1 MAVRP
6 RCWPE
11 TGLALRNKPPLLLV
25 HGAWHGGWC
34 WGELAREL
42 EHRGH
47 PTYAPTL
54 SGLGHRPPSPDIN
67 ADTHVDDVVQ
77 LVEALDL
84 QALTLVLHSY
94 AGLLGG
100 ALLHRL
106 RPRLVQI
113 AWIEAVLPTPGQS
126 LLDLLPPAASQR
138 YRQAAIESGGWLLP
152 PPDVA
157 QFQVPLTDLASQVA
171 RRLTPQPFCSFAEAI
186 SAPQADVITFPGRYL
201 LASDRDPQPYAGYA
215 ERARAAGW
223 PVKQVTGGHL
233 LMLTNTQAVADFL
246 V

>member
-1 MAVRP
+1 M
-6 RCWPE
+6 
-11 TGLALRNKPPLLLV
+11 LLV

-34 WGELAREL
+34 WAELVREL
-42 EHRGH
+42 EARGH

-54 SGLGHRPPSPDIN
+54 SGLGHRPPSPEIN

-106 RPRLVQI
+106 RPRLAQI
-113 AWIEAVLPTPGQS
+113 AWIEAVLPTPGLS

-138 YRQAAIESGGWLLP
+138 YLQAAAEAGGCLLP

-157 QFQVPLTDLASQVA
+157 QFQVLSAALAGQVA
-171 RRLTPQPFCSFAEAI
+171 QRLTPQPFRSFSEAI
-186 SAPQADVITFPGRYL
+186 SAPQADVMAFPGRYL
-201 LASDRDPQPYAGYA
+201 LASDRAPQPYAGYA
-215 ERARAAGW
+215 DLARAVAW
-223 PVKQVTGGHL
+223 PVSQVVGGHL

-246 V
+246 VCRGPEK